1 MNKFVKIITTAGSAA
16 LIISGTALADPPAAF
31 DTWSVTSGTVNFGD
45 YDSGTAGTQTCP
57 AGYTCG
63 TPVTGSGFV
72 QRQVVNN
79 TSGVQY
85 FQTIVAPEGATGAPS
100 ALAFADETFVR
111 VGSTGVAGKQHALD
125 SSVSGIETT
134 DVSTST
140 ILNSGWA
147 TGGAYKDLQISQSI
161 TLTNNKSTTPEVTLY
176 NGFTFNQN
184 GTNAAPTGKFLDVTQ
199 GVLIDG
205 DATIANN
212 TNDDVQKFVMRQAS
226 GNLNGSARTL
236 GSTPAFPGTGTQ
248 LLPGNSTDLAWAA
261 TDDVKV
267 IWVGQQM
274 IKSGVESFRYQ
285 FYDNVTSAAADSIS
299 DFEVGAATP
308 FTWVNP
314 FSTLP
319 GLTVP

>member
-16 LIISGTALADPPAAF
+16 LIMSGAALADPPANF
-31 DTWSVTSGTVNFGD
+31 DVWSVSSGTVSFGD
-45 YDSGTAGTQTCP
+45 YDGGTAGVQTCP

-63 TPVTGSGFV
+63 TPVTGSGFL

-79 TSGVQY
+79 ISGVQY
-85 FQTIVAPEGATGAPS
+85 FQTIVAPEGSTGAPS

-111 VGSTGVAGKQHALD
+111 VGTTGVSGKQRALD
-125 SSVSGIETT
+125 SSLSGIETT
-134 DVSTST
+134 DVLTAT

-147 TGGAYKDLQISQSI
+147 AGGPTYKDLEISQAI
-161 TLTNNKSTTPEVTLY
+161 TLTNNKATTPEVTLY
-176 NGFTFNQN
+176 NAFTFNQN

-199 GVLIDG
+199 GVLIEG

-212 TNDDVQKFVMRQAS
+212 TGDDVQKFVMRQAS
-226 GNLNGSARTL
+226 GNLNGSAHVL
-236 GSTPAFPGTGTQ
+236 GAPV
-248 LLPGNSTDLAWAA
+248 LLPGVPSDVAWAA

-285 FYDNVTSAAADSIS
+285 FYDNITSAAADSIS
-299 DFEVGAATP
+299 DFEVGQATP

-314 FSTLP
+314 FGVSPTV
-319 GLTVP
+319 TVP

>member
-16 LIISGTALADPPAAF
+16 LIMSGTAMADPPANF
-31 DTWSVTSGTVNFGD
+31 DVWSVSSGNISFGD

-57 AGYTCG
+57 AGFTCG
-63 TPVTGSGFV
+63 TPVTGSGFL

-79 TSGVQY
+79 VSGAQY

-100 ALAFADETFVR
+100 ALVFADETFVR
-111 VGSTGVAGKQHALD
+111 VGVSGVSGKQHALD

-140 ILNSGWA
+140 MLNSGWA
-147 TGGAYKDLQISQSI
+147 SGGVFKDLQISQSI
-161 TLTNNKSTTPEVTLY
+161 TLTNNKATTPEVTLY

-199 GVLIDG
+199 GVLIEG
-205 DATIANN
+205 DANIANN
-212 TNDDVQKFVMRQAS
+212 TGDDVQKFVMRQAS
-226 GNLNGSARTL
+226 GNLNGAAHVL
-236 GSTPAFPGTGTQ
+236 GAPV
-248 LLPGNSTDLAWAA
+248 LLPGNSSDLAWAA
-261 TDDVKV
+261 TDNVKV

-285 FYDNVTSAAADSIS
+285 FYDNLTSAAADSIS
-299 DFEVGAATP
+299 DFEVGQATP
-308 FTWVNP
+308 FSWVNP
-314 FSTLP
+314 FSTTP

>member
-16 LIISGTALADPPAAF
+16 LIMSGTAMADPPANF
-31 DTWSVTSGTVNFGD
+31 DVWSVSSGNISFGD
-45 YDSGTAGTQTCP
+45 YDGGTAGTQTCP

-63 TPVTGSGFV
+63 TPVTGSGFL

-85 FQTIVAPEGATGAPS
+85 FQTIVAPEGATGAPA
-100 ALAFADETFVR
+100 ALVFADETFVR
-111 VGSTGVAGKQHALD
+111 VGATGVSGKQHALD

-140 ILNSGWA
+140 MLNSGWA
-147 TGGAYKDLQISQSI
+147 SGGVFKDLQISQSI
-161 TLTNNKSTTPEVTLY
+161 TLTNNKATTPEVTLY

-199 GVLIDG
+199 GVLIEG

-212 TNDDVQKFVMRQAS
+212 TGDDVQKFVMRQAS
-226 GNLNGSARTL
+226 GNLNGAAHVL
-236 GSTPAFPGTGTQ
+236 GSPVLLTGN
-248 LLPGNSTDLAWAA
+248 GGDVAWSA

-299 DFEVGAATP
+299 DFEVGQATP
-308 FTWVNP
+308 FSWVNP
-314 FSTLP
+314 FSTTP

>member
-16 LIISGTALADPPAAF
+16 LIMSGTAMADPPANF
-31 DTWSVTSGTVNFGD
+31 DVWSVSSGNISFGD
-45 YDSGTAGTQTCP
+45 YDGGTGGTQTCP
-57 AGYTCG
+57 AGFTCG
-63 TPVTGSGFV
+63 TPVTGSGFL

-100 ALAFADETFVR
+100 ALVFADETFVR
-111 VGSTGVAGKQHALD
+111 VGTTGVSGKQHALD

-147 TGGAYKDLQISQSI
+147 SGGTFKDLQISQSI
-161 TLTNNKSTTPEVTLY
+161 TLTNNKATTPEVTLY

-199 GVLIDG
+199 GVLIEG

-212 TNDDVQKFVMRQAS
+212 TGDDVQKFVMRQAS
-226 GNLNGSARTL
+226 GNLNGAAHVL
-236 GSTPAFPGTGTQ
+236 GAPV
-248 LLPGNSTDLAWAA
+248 LLTGNSSDLAWSA

-285 FYDNVTSAAADSIS
+285 FYDNVTSVAADSIS
-299 DFEVGAATP
+299 DFEVGQATP
-308 FTWVNP
+308 FSWVNP
-314 FSTLP
+314 FSTTP